1 MNTESR
7 SQSLLKQG
15 DALVDPLVINFG
27 NTSVGFSE
35 ITHTLDLDLNGKGD
49 TFKFVN
55 ADSGFLALDKN
66 SDGKINDGS
75 ELFGP
80 SSSNGFE
87 DLRAYD
93 KDHNNWIDENDAI
106 FDKLLIWTKD
116 ESGKEKFYTLKDK
129 GIGAL
134 YLENISTKFDFE
146 DKEENLQGIMQA
158 SSLFVKEN
166 GKVGSIHEI
175 DVKI

>member
-1 MNTESR
+1 
-7 SQSLLKQG
+7 
-15 DALVDPLVINFG
+15 
-27 NTSVGFSE
+27 
-35 ITHTLDLDLNGKGD
+35 
-49 TFKFVN
+49 
-55 ADSGFLALDKN
+55 
-66 SDGKINDGS
+66 
-75 ELFGP
+75 
-80 SSSNGFE
+80 
-87 DLRAYD
+87 
-93 KDHNNWIDENDAI
+93 
-106 FDKLLIWTKD
+106 LIWTKD